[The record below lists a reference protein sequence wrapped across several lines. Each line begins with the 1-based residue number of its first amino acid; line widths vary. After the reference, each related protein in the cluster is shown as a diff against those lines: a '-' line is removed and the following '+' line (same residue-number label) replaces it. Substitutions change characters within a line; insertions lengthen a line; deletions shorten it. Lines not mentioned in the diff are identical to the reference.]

1 LRTSVST
8 PATITSN
15 ENKDMVIKNEKDPY
29 ASSTYLL
36 DRKIE
41 VVTAGLRI
49 RRELTDG
56 LYRLS
61 AENALILSEYI
72 LVMKTEINPS
82 DNYRRDNIKLLIR
95 FSMFHHNKTF
105 KQIIRDDVL
114 SFLESLRK
122 PEASDPLHKWIGT
135 YNLFRMYLLRFF
147 KWLYYPEIE
156 PSKRPKP
163 ALPH

>member
-1 LRTSVST
+1 
-8 PATITSN
+8 
-15 ENKDMVIKNEKDPY
+15 
-29 ASSTYLL
+29 
-36 DRKIE
+36 
-41 VVTAGLRI
+41 
-49 RRELTDG
+49 
-56 LYRLS
+56 
-61 AENALILSEYI
+61 
-72 LVMKTEINPS
+72 MKTEINPS